1 MAAACFTSLNSFFQD
16 NFEIAEKLES
26 KITSDKQLSRVAI
39 HRHACTVTHSHTLY
53 CKKERKKKAV
63 NSASI

>member
-39 HRHACTVTHSHTLY
+39 HRHAFAHCTVK
-53 CKKERKKKAV
+53 KKERKKQ
-63 NSASI
+63 

>member
-1 MAAACFTSLNSFFQD
+1 MAAACFTSLNSFLQD

-39 HRHACTVTHSHTLY
+39 HRHAFACMHSHTFAHTVL
-53 CKKERKKKAV
+53 
-63 NSASI
+63 

>member
-39 HRHACTVTHSHTLY
+39 HRHAFACMHRHTFAHTVL
-53 CKKERKKKAV
+53 
-63 NSASI
+63 